1 MTTTIVYRVVSDRYA
16 SEPVLT
22 TFDKFMLDCKELGWQ
37 TPNLVWS
44 GDDWIDAETGGV
56 ILEKA

>member
-1 MTTTIVYRVVSDRYA
+1 MTTTTVYRVVSDRYA

-22 TFDKFMLDCKELGWQ
+22 TVDQFMLDCKELGWEA
-37 TPNLVWS
+37 PNIVRS
-44 GDDWIDAETGGV
+44 NGNWIDAETGEV